1 MEEAWSVPDVYLLA
15 ESGQGEVAIPGLTLT
30 FLESGLA
37 LDKADGEPVWHSNWA
52 DLKEL
57 SVVER
62 SVLPD
67 GRDGVLIV
75 VVERAHGR
83 RHRFA
88 LGSDDPA
95 ATESATRRRA
105 RSHGVRTLSGRRAVS
120 RVLTVC
126 VAMAAPATLTVLLL
140 SAAHVI
146 HF

>member
-1 MEEAWSVPDVYLLA
+1 MEEAWSAPDVYLLA
-15 ESGQGEVAIPGLTLT
+15 DSGEGEVAIPGLTLT

-37 LDKADGEPVWHSNWA
+37 LDKAAGEPVWHSNWA

-57 SVVER
+57 SVLER

-67 GRDGVLIV
+67 GRDGVVIV
-75 VVERAHGR
+75 VVEHEHRR
-83 RHRFA
+83 RHRFV

-95 ATESATRRRA
+95 ATESAVRERA
-105 RSHGVRTLSGRRAVS
+105 NGHGVRTLSGRREGS
-120 RVLTVC
+120 RVLTAC
-126 VAMAAPATLTVLLL
+126 VVTAAGATLTVLLL